1 MTAAGFTYAVADNG
15 SGTAGVLD
23 LHTVTFA
30 NYDVIVVAS
39 DFGGWLHQEELDV
52 LNLRAGDL
60 ASYVS
65 HGGGLVAFAES
76 GFSGLTTTGRFGFLP
91 CLNEIAANAAESGF
105 QLTPIGQALGLVTT
119 DVNGNAYHNVF
130 SSPCGM
136 DVVDFDPAGRP
147 VTLTSTGVSRS
158 WNIAHDFQL
167 APNQANPSNG
177 GVWSYL
183 QGSNPLDPSTY
194 TKLPNFT
201 SQAYSI
207 AGLQQWTGTFLS
219 GGRADDMLPA
229 AGVNASGASQHPLT
243 FVWPNGVFRVHPWT
257 PAVVVGWTSPFTGTV
272 HVEGAV
278 THLDQVCGDGVRWN
292 VLSGSTKLA
301 SGQVTFGALAGQF
314 LSEGTGGSS
323 LNQISVTTGQSL
335 YFVVDAGAQGN
346 FSCDST
352 ALDVTVVE
360 GPALITRPLPPATT
374 LLIQPA
380 SIGATVG
387 QAVNLTVAAMDGVG
401 APVPGVPVLVS
412 VSGPNSLSQQVSTDA
427 AGLARVSYV
436 SAAAGTDLVTA
447 TANMA
452 GRLTVSNTTA
462 VTWTVPGSNPNVL
475 PPTITAP
482 LPADGTIVTKPVP
495 ITATIAPPSGQ
506 TIASWSVTYQALDPE
521 PIVTLA
527 SGTGAPPSPLAT
539 FDPTLLANDTYAI
552 TITSTASGGG
562 IQTLTIT
569 VAVSGNLKLGRYVTT
584 YEDLNVSVNGFQMQV
599 RRTYD
604 STDKRVGDFGIGWH
618 VDLVNF
624 RVSANRQLGAGGWTE
639 YPTSC
644 ILGLCSYGFKTSTR
658 HFVTVTF
665 PDQHQEIF
673 DFTPQG
679 GSGILYWQ
687 GNAGF
692 TARAGTANNSTLEV
706 AGDTSLSYDFAGNLV
721 GSSGFYNPTRFKLT
735 THDGRVL
742 ILDTTVGLVSETDR
756 SGNSLTVDNG
766 GVHASNGASISYARD
781 NLNRITQMSG
791 PAASQVFKYAYS
803 PQGDLQSFTDAN
815 NNVTTFA
822 YDSSHLLQSATG
834 GGKPLQAL
842 RYDAANR
849 LVGVTDANGNTT
861 AVSNAVAAQQQVVTD
876 PLGLL
881 ATTFT
886 YDDLGDVLRKDNI
899 FGGTTLSTIFT
910 YDAVGRPLSLK
921 DPLGNTSRFEY
932 DATGDLITSI
942 DQVGR
947 IWRFTYNALGQLLTE
962 KDPGDAISTLTYDTN
977 GFTSRLERNDK
988 SAYLYGH
995 DSRGH
1000 LTSTTD
1006 PANRA
1011 VAYLYDS
1018 AGHLAS
1024 IKDGAGNTSFITM
1037 NLAGQVTA
1045 MTDSLG
1051 NTTTYGYDG
1060 NGNLVSIKDARN
1072 NTWTFGYDYLNR
1084 RTLQTD
1090 PAGHATAYVYDGNGR
1105 LLSTTN
1111 PDGQAANYAYD
1122 ADGRLVTRSLTN
1134 GDITNIGYDPL
1145 GKMTSLANG
1154 NSQIAISYDADGH
1167 LIGQTTSGTTS
1178 SPQPSVTL
1186 AYTVDGTGNRLTM
1199 SAPDGKTTYGYD
1211 STPRLTSVI
1220 DPAGQ
1225 PFTLGYDG
1233 ISRQTSLARPNG
1245 ITDTLTYS
1253 AADDLLSRVA
1263 SLGATTTVST
1273 AYAYDPRAQRSAMT
1287 DQGGT
1292 NGYTYDTAGRLT
1304 AATHPSGGFGAE
1316 AYSYDGA
1323 GNRVSAGSAALAYD
1337 AADRLTAAPNTSYT
1351 FTLNGELASQTVGTA
1366 ITTYDWNS
1374 LHQLLAIHF
1383 PDGTTTTYRYDPL
1396 GRRIEVNA
1404 NGQITRYVY
1413 DKYNIHLEYDGS
1425 NTLIASYTGTPNLD
1439 DVLEMVRG
1447 GTRFFYL
1454 QDGLQST
1461 RALTDVSGKV
1471 VATYAYDAFGRQSS
1485 TGTVTN
1491 PFTFTGREYDAKSG
1505 LYYYRSRYYD
1515 PAIGR
1520 FLSVDP
1526 VDAVNPYPY
1535 ADNSPTNRVDPN
1547 GTNAVEYWALVN
1559 ALTPVFIGQ
1568 ASSLGSIV
1576 QCLGIQLL
1584 PLNAALA
1591 GMGGSVRNAEGNGGY
1606 RALGGL
1612 KNMTSALALV
1622 ADVASGDAVGTGLAA
1637 GDLGTQ
1643 GLGSDLGKPSAAGS
1657 LASETQNTA
1666 NAANTWLG
1674 WFNLYTYL
1682 KSIIDLA
1689 HGGGDC
1695 NT

>member
-1 MTAAGFTYAVADNG
+1 VVTSPADGSLVSQPVPIAATIRAPPSSPIASWNVLYQNVSGGSFVTLGTGTGNPPATLATFDPTGLTTGTYAITVNATTAAGG
-15 SGTAGVLD
+15 
-23 LHTVTFA
+23 FA
-30 NYDVIVVAS
+30 SVVVRVIV
-39 DFGGWLHQEELDV
+39 G
-52 LNLRAGDL
+52 N
-60 ASYVS
+60 
-65 HGGGLVAFAES
+65 GGG
-76 GFSGLTTTGRFGFLP
+76 
-91 CLNEIAANAAESGF
+91 
-105 QLTPIGQALGLVTT
+105 
-119 DVNGNAYHNVF
+119 
-130 SSPCGM
+130 
-136 DVVDFDPAGRP
+136 
-147 VTLTSTGVSRS
+147 TS
-158 WNIAHDFQL
+158 
-167 APNQANPSNG
+167 
-177 GVWSYL
+177 
-183 QGSNPLDPSTY
+183 
-194 TKLPNFT
+194 
-201 SQAYSI
+201 
-207 AGLQQWTGTFLS
+207 
-219 GGRADDMLPA
+219 
-229 AGVNASGASQHPLT
+229 
-243 FVWPNGVFRVHPWT
+243 
-257 PAVVVGWTSPFTGTV
+257 
-272 HVEGAV
+272 
-278 THLDQVCGDGVRWN
+278 
-292 VLSGSTKLA
+292 
-301 SGQVTFGALAGQF
+301 
-314 LSEGTGGSS
+314 
-323 LNQISVTTGQSL
+323 
-335 YFVVDAGAQGN
+335 AQ
-346 FSCDST
+346 T
-352 ALDVTVVE
+352 
-360 GPALITRPLPPATT
+360 
-374 LLIQPA
+374 
-380 SIGATVG
+380 
-387 QAVNLTVAAMDGVG
+387 
-401 APVPGVPVLVS
+401 
-412 VSGPNSLSQQVSTDA
+412 
-427 AGLARVSYV
+427 
-436 SAAAGTDLVTA
+436 
-447 TANMA
+447 
-452 GRLTVSNTTA
+452 
-462 VTWTVPGSNPNVL
+462 
-475 PPTITAP
+475 PPTIGASS
-482 LPADGTIVTKPVP
+482 PADGSIVTKPVP
-495 ITATIAPPSGQ
+495 ITATITPPAGQ
-506 TIASWSVTYQALDPE
+506 TIASWSVTYQALDVE

-527 SGTGAPPSPLAT
+527 SGTGAPPSPLAI
-539 FDPTLLANDTYAI
+539 FDPTLLPNDTYAI

-562 IQTLTIT
+562 VQTLTIT

-644 ILGLCSYGFKTSTR
+644 ILGLCFYGFKTSTR

-679 GSGILYWQ
+679 GAGLLYWQ

-706 AGDTSLSYDFAGNLV
+706 AGDTSLSYDFAGNLI
-721 GSSGFYNPTRFKLT
+721 GSSGYYNPTRFKLT

-742 ILDTTVGLVSETDR
+742 IVDTTVGLVSETDR
-756 SGNSLTVDNG
+756 SGNSLTVDNV
-766 GVHASNGASISYARD
+766 GVHASNGASITYARD
-781 NLNRITQMSG
+781 NLNRITQMNG

-815 NNVTTFA
+815 NNGTTFA
-822 YDSSHLLQSATG
+822 YDSNHFLQSATG

-861 AVSNAVAAQQQVVTD
+861 AVSNAVAAQQQIVTD

-899 FGGTTLSTIFT
+899 FGGTTLSTIST
-910 YDAVGRPLSLK
+910 YDSVGRPVSLK
-921 DPLGNTSRFEY
+921 DPLGGMSSFEY
-932 DATGDLITSI
+932 DTAGDLITSI

-962 KDPGDAISTLTYDTN
+962 KDPGGAISTVTYDTN

-995 DSRGH
+995 DSQGH
-1000 LTSTTD
+1000 VTSATD

-1018 AGHLAS
+1018 AGHLSS

-1072 NTWTFGYDYLNR
+1072 NIWAFGYDYLNR

-1090 PAGHATAYVYDGNGR
+1090 PAGHATAYVYDANGR

-1122 ADGRLVTRSLTN
+1122 ADGRLITRSLTN
-1134 GDITNIGYDPL
+1134 GDVTNIGYDPL

-1199 SAPDGKTTYGYD
+1199 SAPDGLTKYVYD
-1211 STPRLTSVI
+1211 GTPRLTSVI

-1225 PFTLGYDG
+1225 PFTFGYDA

-1245 ITDTLTYS
+1245 ITDTFTYS
-1253 AADDLLSRVA
+1253 AADDLISRVA
-1263 SLGATTTVST
+1263 SLGTTTTLST

-1292 NGYTYDTAGRLT
+1292 NGYTYDSAGRLT

-1316 AYSYDGA
+1316 AYSYDGV

-1337 AADRLTAAPNTSYT
+1337 AADRLTGAPNTTYT
-1351 FTLNGELASQTVGTA
+1351 YTLNGELASRTDGTA
-1366 ITTYDWNS
+1366 ITTFDWNS

-1383 PDGTTTTYRYDPL
+1383 PDGTTTSYRYDPL

-1439 DVLEMVRG
+1439 QVLEMVRG

-1461 RALTDVSGKV
+1461 RALTDVSGNV

-1485 TGTVTN
+1485 TGNVTN

-1505 LYYYRSRYYD
+1505 LYYYRLRYYD
-1515 PAIGR
+1515 PAVGR

-1535 ADNSPTNRVDPN
+1535 GDNSPTNRVDPN

-1622 ADVASGDAVGTGLAA
+1622 SDVASGDATGTGLAA

-1643 GLGSDLGKPSAAGS
+1643 GLGSDFGKPSEAGS
-1657 LASETQNTA
+1657 LASETQSVA

-1682 KSIIDLA
+1682 KSIVDLA

-1695 NT
+1695 ST